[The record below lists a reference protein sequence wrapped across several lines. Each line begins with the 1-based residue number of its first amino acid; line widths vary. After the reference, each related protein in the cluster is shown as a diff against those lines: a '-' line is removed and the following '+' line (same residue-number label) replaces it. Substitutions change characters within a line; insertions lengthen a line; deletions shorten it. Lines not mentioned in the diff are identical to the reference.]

1 LTSKRQRKSTVEH
14 NESKPGVLLLPFAF
28 SMCSRSKQKYTRGKE
43 EIYAARQFFSAAFPK
58 RSFRRFSSGTSG
70 AAEQPLP

>member
-1 LTSKRQRKSTVEH
+1 VFKKQTKNNQGAKRK
-14 NESKPGVLLLPFAF
+14 F
-28 SMCSRSKQKYTRGKE
+28 
-43 EIYAARQFFSAAFPK
+43 YAARQFFSVAFPK

>member
-1 LTSKRQRKSTVEH
+1 
-14 NESKPGVLLLPFAF
+14 LLLLFPCVQEAN
-28 SMCSRSKQKYTRGKE
+28 KKLTKGKE

-58 RSFRRFSSGTSG
+58 RSFRRFSSG